1 MNIDEIINSQNSE
14 EAIEQLEEKN
24 LPIEDV
30 KRLYYAFKHDL
41 KVVGQAAM
49 NLSLRTSVYD
59 KNQGQS
65 EIMTELLIDMSES
78 DDMGSR
84 WAVAKNPHTPVS
96 VLEKL
101 GKDPINLVRA
111 LVATNSNTPSNVLN
125 NFFSDEKIV
134 RDGLSGNPN
143 TPVKLLKILAD
154 DSDKM
159 VRLRLAENP
168 SATKD
173 ILTKL
178 TTDGDPDIAKAATI
192 HLEKNHG

>member
-65 EIMTELLIDMSES
+65 EIMTELLVDMSES